1 MDCLNVA
8 QVSKMSD
15 EQDHLKREREEM
27 KKKYDG
33 HFEVLFQSDVQVRTF
48 NCQMEEKNEETV
60 KLEENVREQ
69 TRSVEESQK
78 K

>member
-1 MDCLNVA
+1 
-8 QVSKMSD
+8 
-15 EQDHLKREREEM
+15 M
-27 KKKYDG
+27 KKKNDG

-60 KLEENVREQ
+60 KLEENVHEQ